1 MKPDVQRKYREEN
14 LKETIK
20 AVRESVNEDDIINH
34 ATNNIAEL
42 DKVANILVKRCRE
55 WYALYCPE
63 AEHEFT
69 DHAMFIDLILK
80 MDKAQLLKELKLKKE
95 ESMGADLK
103 EPDLKQIMLLAEEIK
118 QMHILREKHLAYL
131 DTVTKNYCP
140 NMQELCGTTIA
151 AKLIE
156 KVGSLKRLALLPSS
170 TIQLLGAEKALF
182 RHLTRKAKSP
192 KHGLI
197 VNHPIVQKVRKE
209 DKGKAARALADKIS
223 LAARLDYFKGE
234 FKADKM
240 KKELEERFG

>member
-103 EPDLKQIMLLAEEIK
+103 EPD
-118 QMHILREKHLAYL
+118 
-131 DTVTKNYCP
+131 
-140 NMQELCGTTIA
+140 
-151 AKLIE
+151 
-156 KVGSLKRLALLPSS
+156 
-170 TIQLLGAEKALF
+170 
-182 RHLTRKAKSP
+182 
-192 KHGLI
+192 
-197 VNHPIVQKVRKE
+197 
-209 DKGKAARALADKIS
+209 
-223 LAARLDYFKGE
+223 
-234 FKADKM
+234 
-240 KKELEERFG
+240 

>member
-1 MKPDVQRKYREEN
+1 MKIDLKSKYREES

-20 AVRESVNEDDIINH
+20 AVRESVNEDYLINH
-34 ATNNIAEL
+34 AINNIAEL

-69 DHAMFIDLILK
+69 DHAVFINLIMK
-80 MDKAQLLKELKLKKE
+80 MDKVQLLKELKLKKE

-118 QMHILREKHLAYL
+118 KLYTLREKHLAYL

-156 KVGSLKRLALLPSS
+156 KVGSLKRLALLD
-170 TIQLLGAEKALF
+170 
-182 RHLTRKAKSP
+182 RKS
-192 KHGLI
+192 
-197 VNHPIVQKVRKE
+197 VV
-209 DKGKAARALADKIS
+209 
-223 LAARLDYFKGE
+223 
-234 FKADKM
+234 
-240 KKELEERFG
+240 